1 MIRRA
6 LLLAIWA
13 LVGTA
18 ASYAALYAFT
28 PYGVSILLACLG
40 VALVL
45 PAAGGDRMPEALGL
59 FAGPGLFAILI
70 AKNSDF
76 ESAYWYAAG
85 AVIVGAVLAA
95 YVLVGRARCA
105 ARTSG

>member
-1 MIRRA
+1 
-6 LLLAIWA
+6 
-13 LVGTA
+13 V
-18 ASYAALYAFT
+18 
-28 PYGVSILLACLG
+28 
-40 VALVL
+40 
-45 PAAGGDRMPEALGL
+45 
-59 FAGPGLFAILI
+59 FAIPI

>member
-13 LVGTA
+13 LIGTA

-70 AKNSDF
+70 AKNSDL